1 MREITMF
8 LHTQKIQ
15 RPEPIL
21 SNAIM
26 RLAGGVRSALSVL
39 AHGLRRSARGRQSQA
54 AAFSSVAPTLAG
66 CVLSLSGTRIRT

>member
-1 MREITMF
+1 MREITVF
-8 LHTQKIQ
+8 LHSQKIQ

-39 AHGLRRSARGRQSQA
+39 AHGLRRSPSTGR
-54 AAFSSVAPTLAG
+54 
-66 CVLSLSGTRIRT
+66 